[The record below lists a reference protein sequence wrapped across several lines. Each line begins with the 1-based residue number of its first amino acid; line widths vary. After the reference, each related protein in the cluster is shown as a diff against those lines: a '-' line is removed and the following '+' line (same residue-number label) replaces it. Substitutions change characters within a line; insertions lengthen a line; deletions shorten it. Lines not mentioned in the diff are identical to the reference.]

1 MWTIENQTR
10 KSPDVFG
17 NREFRFS
24 MDTVILKN
32 PVMSCTLEY
41 NYFFTYMVEK
51 IYLRDKN
58 QATNFWDYVKR
69 HKPPL
74 CVGLDQGWPHFL

>member
-1 MWTIENQTR
+1 
-10 KSPDVFG
+10 
-17 NREFRFS
+17 
-24 MDTVILKN
+24 
-32 PVMSCTLEY
+32 MSCTLEY

-74 CVGLDQGWPHFL
+74 CVGLDQGWPHFLQGGHKSASQKIGGHKIMFKKGLAGKT